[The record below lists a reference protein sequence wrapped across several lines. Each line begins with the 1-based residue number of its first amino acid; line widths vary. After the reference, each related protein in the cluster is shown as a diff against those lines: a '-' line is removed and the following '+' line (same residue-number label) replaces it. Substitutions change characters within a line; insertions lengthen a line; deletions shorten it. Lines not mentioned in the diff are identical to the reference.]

1 MSASSP
7 WQKSG
12 RLNAGGLDFRHF
24 CENSQVVET
33 LIWWG
38 RRFRLPTLTNGRLP
52 KETTAF
58 PSQRCTA
65 VPDLA
70 AVGNSAGQWKCRR
83 IPNSRTRFRGRR
95 SWPGSSCIGPP
106 LAPGPADCRSGLRYH
121 FDRRLRKAFLSSLR
135 LGSNAEP
142 RAFAD
147 EMAERID
154 CQKRKPNPG
163 TNRAAVLAGREF

>member
-1 MSASSP
+1 MGLR
-7 WQKSG
+7 G
-12 RLNAGGLDFRHF
+12 RRFLPMPHSFPTSEHLHRLWGRRFRLPLEFLHF

-58 PSQRCTA
+58 PSRRCMA

-83 IPNSRTRFRGRR
+83 LPNSRTRFRGRR
-95 SWPGSSCIGPP
+95 SCPGSSCIGPP
-106 LAPGPADCRSGLRYH
+106 LAAGPADCRSGLRYH

-147 EMAERID
+147 SPPSLCR
-154 CQKRKPNPG
+154 
-163 TNRAAVLAGREF
+163 